1 MAGTETTME
10 RIHFIA
16 IGGAVMHNLAITLKK
31 KGCEVTG
38 SDDEIYEPAA
48 SRLAEHGL
56 LPEQMGWFPQNI
68 LPGTGRIILGMH
80 ARADNPELLR
90 ALDLGLT
97 ISSFPEFLYEQTRKK
112 KRIVVGGSHG
122 KTTTTAMI
130 MHVMKHN
137 DIKFD
142 YMVGSAI
149 EGYDTMVYLDSDSE
163 IAVFEGDEYLSS
175 AIDRRPKFHLYHPDI
190 AIINGI
196 AWDHMN
202 VFPTWEGYVDQ
213 FRIFS
218 EMITHGGTLAY
229 YEGDTNA
236 AAIAQA
242 ARPDIIKKPYGIHA
256 YLQNRAGV
264 FAVTRNRTVAVP
276 FFGDHNFQN
285 LSAAYEACQTAGLT
299 DDQFYAAIPSF
310 PGTSRRLQ
318 KLRDDEHIVVFQD
331 FAHAP
336 SKVKATIDAVAGAY
350 TKRNIV
356 AVLELHTYSSLNE
369 KFIGQ
374 YAGTMDSATKAFVY
388 YNPHALQMKKL
399 PNLSREEVAAA
410 FRHRD
415 IFVTDNSEELFSAV
429 TNAVNSNS
437 ALLLMSSGDFDGAD
451 LKKITETL

>member
-1 MAGTETTME
+1 
-10 RIHFIA
+10 
-16 IGGAVMHNLAITLKK
+16 MHNLAITLKN
-31 KGCEVTG
+31 KGYEVTG

-48 SRLAEHGL
+48 SRLAAHRL
-56 LPEQMGWFPQNI
+56 LPQNMGWFPENI
-68 LPGTGRIILGMH
+68 TPDIGNIILGMH
-80 ARADNPELLR
+80 AKADNPELLK
-90 ALDLGLT
+90 AQQMGIT
-97 ISSFPEFLYEQTRKK
+97 INSFPEFLYEQTRYK

-130 MHVMKHN
+130 MHVLKYN
-137 DIKFD
+137 GIKYD

-149 EGYDTMVYLDSDSE
+149 EGYDTMVSLSSDSE

-190 AIINGI
+190 AILNGI

-213 FRIFS
+213 FRIFA

-242 ARPDIIKKPYGIHA
+242 ARRDIIRKPYTIHA
-256 YLQNRAGV
+256 HLRNRAGV
-264 FAVTRNRTVAVP
+264 FAVTHNRMLAAP

-285 LSAAYEACQTAGLT
+285 LSAAYQACMAAGIT
-299 DDQFYAAIPSF
+299 EDQFYAAIPTF

-318 KLRDDEHIVVFQD
+318 KLRDDEHIIVFHD

-350 TKRNIV
+350 SERNIV
-356 AVLELHTYSSLNE
+356 AVLELHTYSSLNAG
-369 KFIGQ
+369 FIGQ
-374 YAGTMDSATKAFVY
+374 YAGTMDSAAMAFVY
-388 YNPHALQMKKL
+388 YNPHALQLKRL
-399 PNLSREEVAAA
+399 PDLSKQDVAAA
-410 FRHRD
+410 FRHRNL
-415 IFVTDNSEELFSAV
+415 FVTDNSEELFSAV

>member
-1 MAGTETTME
+1 
-10 RIHFIA
+10 
-16 IGGAVMHNLAITLKK
+16 MHNLAITLKN
-31 KGCEVTG
+31 KGFEVTG

-48 SRLAEHGL
+48 SRLATHGL
-56 LPEQMGWFPQNI
+56 MPEKMGWFPENI
-68 LPGTGRIILGMH
+68 TPDTGRIILGMH
-80 ARADNPELLR
+80 AKADNPELLK
-90 ALDLGLT
+90 AQQLGIT
-97 ISSFPEFLYEQTRKK
+97 INSFPEFLYEQTRDK

-130 MHVMKHN
+130 MHVLKYSG
-137 DIKFD
+137 IKFD

-149 EGYDTMVYLDSDSE
+149 EGYDTMVSLSSDSE

-213 FRIFS
+213 LRIFA
-218 EMITHGGTLAY
+218 EMISHGGTIAY
-229 YEGDTNA
+229 YADDDNA
-236 AAIAQA
+236 AAVAEA
-242 ARPDIIKKPYGIHA
+242 ARPDIIRKPYTIHA
-256 YLQNRAGV
+256 NLRNRAGV
-264 FAVTRNRTVAVP
+264 FAVTHNRTVVVP

-285 LSAAYEACQTAGLT
+285 LSAAYQACMAAGVSEE
-299 DDQFYAAIPSF
+299 QFYAAIPTF

-350 TKRNIV
+350 SERNIV
-356 AVLELHTYSSLNE
+356 AVLELHTFSSLNAG
-369 KFIGQ
+369 FIGH

-388 YNPHALQMKKL
+388 YNPHALKMKRL
-399 PNLSREEVAAA
+399 PDLSREDVAAA
-410 FRHRD
+410 FRHRNL
-415 IFVTDNSEELFSAV
+415 FVTDNSEELFSAV
-429 TNAVNSNS
+429 TNAVNSNT